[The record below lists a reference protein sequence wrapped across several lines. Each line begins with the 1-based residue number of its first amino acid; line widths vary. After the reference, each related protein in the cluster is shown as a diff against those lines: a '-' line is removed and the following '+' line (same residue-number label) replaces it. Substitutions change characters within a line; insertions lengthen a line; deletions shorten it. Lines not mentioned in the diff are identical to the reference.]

1 MGDTRDLGEILEEG
15 VGGGSE
21 RYQTFASFRF
31 ASEME
36 SEQGC
41 GPVFAL
47 TWIDEFAKFP

>member
-15 VGGGSE
+15 VGGGGASE

-47 TWIDEFAKFP
+47 T